1 MLKYDAKP
9 YITNGEIPPITTAP
23 DTAPGQ
29 LVHPELADGGKPVSR
44 GIGTPSSDALT
55 ISRRSLKAL
64 WRDGH
69 LDNSSY
75 CLLALYFDEVGLH
88 GGLRS
93 FDMNAFAVKW
103 SVHWQVEKEK
113 KSKKGAST
121 IEVVDKE
128 KQLTE
133 AQIEAVLGKLEKK
146 EQATVERNIQLAI
159 SWE

>member
-1 MLKYDAKP
+1 
-9 YITNGEIPPITTAP
+9 
-23 DTAPGQ
+23 
-29 LVHPELADGGKPVSR
+29 
-44 GIGTPSSDALT
+44 SDALT

>member
-1 MLKYDAKP
+1 MTQLVDQQL
-9 YITNGEIPPITTAP
+9 PPITTAP

-29 LVHPELADGGKPVSR
+29 FVHPELGGDTEKAQLKYSGAPA
-44 GIGTPSSDALT
+44 SDQLT

-64 WRDGH
+64 WRDGR
-69 LDNSSY
+69 LDNGSY
-75 CLLALYFDEVGLH
+75 CLLALYFDGIGQD
-88 GGLRS
+88 GGLQT
-93 FDMNAFAVKW
+93 FDMNGFAVRW

-121 IEVVDKE
+121 IEGVDKE

-133 AQIEAVLGKLEKK
+133 AQIEAVLGRLEKK

-159 SWE
+159 SWD